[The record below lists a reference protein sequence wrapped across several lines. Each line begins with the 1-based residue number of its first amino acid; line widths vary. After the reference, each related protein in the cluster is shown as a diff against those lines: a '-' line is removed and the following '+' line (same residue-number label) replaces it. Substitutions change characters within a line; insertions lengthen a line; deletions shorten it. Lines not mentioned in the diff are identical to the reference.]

1 MRLVQKLT
9 LALILGISVVLAVSG
24 YARVRREIAV
34 FQHDRAR
41 DHELLGL
48 ALGAAF
54 ATVWNA
60 AGESRARDML
70 DQASAREGK
79 LGVRWVPAPPP
90 DFTPSTPL
98 SDGDAVLDAPSP
110 RSPWADRPTSMVVPD
125 GPTPMRRTY
134 VPLARVSGPPGGL
147 VITESLASEERF
159 AHRTLIDTARTTAFL
174 AVVSAVLC
182 AVIGGWFI
190 GRPVQAL
197 MEKARRV
204 GRGDFSSPLHL
215 RQRDELGALAGEMNL
230 MCDRL
235 VEADE
240 RSAAEAAARI
250 AALNQLRHADRLMT
264 VGKLASGI
272 AHELGTPLNV
282 IEARASMI
290 ASGEA
295 GGEVAKQ
302 YAQIVVDASE
312 RMERIIRQLLAF
324 ARRRG
329 PEKTRSDLLE
339 MARQSADMVLPLAR
353 KRSVEVRVVDA
364 GDEAIA
370 AADAMQLQQALTNL
384 LVNAI
389 QASAEGA
396 AVEVRVETVRARPPP
411 DVGGGS
417 GSGSCSC
424 DEGEYLCLHVR
435 DEGSGIA
442 KENLAHIFEPFF
454 TTKDVGEGTG
464 LGLSVAYGI
473 VRDHGGWIAVESE
486 SGRGSRFSLYLPRAQ
501 AVSAEPP
508 LAAETR
514 AGANQ

>member
-282 IEARASMI
+282 VSARAGMI
-290 ASGEA
+290 ADGETT
-295 GGEVAKQ
+295 ESESVE
-302 YAQIVVDASE
+302 YARIIVQACDQ
-312 RMERIIRQLLAF
+312 MTRIIRQLLDF
-324 ARRRG
+324 ARPRG
-329 PEKTRSDLLE
+329 PERAAEDVRRVVERTLALLE
-339 MARQSADMVLPLAR
+339 
-353 KRSVEVRVVDA
+353 
-364 GDEAIA
+364 
-370 AADAMQLQQALTNL
+370 
-384 LVNAI
+384 
-389 QASAEGA
+389 
-396 AVEVRVETVRARPPP
+396 
-411 DVGGGS
+411 
-417 GSGSCSC
+417 
-424 DEGEYLCLHVR
+424 
-435 DEGSGIA
+435 
-442 KENLAHIFEPFF
+442 
-454 TTKDVGEGTG
+454 
-464 LGLSVAYGI
+464 
-473 VRDHGGWIAVESE
+473 
-486 SGRGSRFSLYLPRAQ
+486 
-501 AVSAEPP
+501 P
-508 LAAETR
+508 LAAKKRVTLALKDPGQPSSTPDR
-514 AGANQ
+514 CSRW